1 MSPRA
6 ARAAA
11 APEALAGT
19 AGVFAALGDR
29 TRLRLVARLCT
40 GGPASIV
47 ELAAGQTVSRQA
59 VSKHLQVL
67 ARAGLARGRRRV
79 PTGRT
84 CPNPLCRLSLR
95 ALTSTDS
102 SAMYAIFRA
111 LGKQFKAE
119 TGKTV

>member
-29 TRLRLVARLCT
+29 TRLRLVSRLCT

-47 ELAAGQTVSRQA
+47 DLTAGQAVSRQA
-59 VSKHLQVL
+59 VTKHLQVL
-67 ARAGLARGRRRV
+67 ARAGLARSRRR
-79 PTGRT
+79 GRERVWQVE
-84 CPNPLCRLSLR
+84 PRRLDDARHWLAR
-95 ALTSTDS
+95 ISTQWDD
-102 SAMYAIFRA
+102 A
-111 LGKQFKAE
+111 LGRLKALLE
-119 TGKTV
+119 E